1 MLSLFTWKRNVWS
14 VSFLPLALSAAKMP
28 ASATLAVPW
37 MSSLKVQYLQ
47 YSTVQYSTVQYST
60 VQYSKGQYNKVQ
72 YLSRYFSNSRNALF
86 LPKSLDQTSKR
97 CLTRPLRSCYNS
109 FL

>member
-1 MLSLFTWKRNVWS
+1 MSLFTWKRNVWS
-14 VSFLPLALSAAKMP
+14 VSFLPLALRAARMP

-47 YSTVQYSTVQYST
+47 YSTVQYSQ
-60 VQYSKGQYNKVQ
+60 GQYNTVQ

-86 LPKSLDQTSKR
+86 LPKSLDQTCKL
-97 CLTRPLRSCYNS
+97 C
-109 FL
+109 